1 MKLLAT
7 LLLAASLSGCF
18 GPQPR
23 APQGTLEQIEAAEIG
38 AQNLSASITNLACT
52 KFQLGKCIE
61 PGKALD
67 PDTATRY
74 QGEVQE
80 VRRTLRAAKGIGAG
94 NVGQCM
100 GLSRTS
106 EQCLAA
112 ARQIFFELEKRV
124 LEAQAQAQGAK

>member
-1 MKLLAT
+1 MRLLVM
-7 LLLAASLSGCF
+7 LVLSLSLLGCAT

-23 APQGTLEQIEAAEIG
+23 APDGVLEQIEAAEIG
-38 AQNLSASITNLACT
+38 AQNMSASITNLACT
-52 KFQLGKCIE
+52 QFAAGKCIE

-67 PDTATRY
+67 PDTAAKY

-94 NVGQCM
+94 SVGQCM
-100 GLSRTS
+100 GIARTS

-112 ARQIFFELEKRV
+112 ARQIFFELERKV
-124 LEAQAQAQGAK
+124 LQAQTQGAAK